1 LEWTFRVDFRIAF
14 RITVIRVMGKNRRR
28 VTMKV
33 KIIAI
38 IICLALI
45 SLPLGCA
52 NVMEEH
58 KGAAVGAGAGGAVGG
73 VMGAIIGHGKG
84 AVVVGAL
91 AGALL
96 GGAIGHFA
104 YDQER
109 TREQTVKDYS
119 YKESQG
125 TVLRIESLNAIPT
138 TVRPGESVDLKMTYA
153 ILHDSPNTTVAVT
166 ETREIT
172 YRGELVGRPEVKVEH
187 KDGTYTTTVPLELPS
202 SAAKGSYK
210 VRAMVESQYAK
221 DAREITFTV
230 R

>member
-1 LEWTFRVDFRIAF
+1 
-14 RITVIRVMGKNRRR
+14 
-28 VTMKV
+28 MKV
-33 KIIAI
+33 KIIAVI
-38 IICLALI
+38 LCLTMM

-58 KGAAVGAGAGGAVGG
+58 KGAAVGTGVGGAVGG
-73 VMGAIIGHGKG
+73 VMGAVIGHGTG
-84 AVVVGAL
+84 AVVVGTL

-104 YDQER
+104 YDQEKAK
-109 TREQTVKDYS
+109 EQTAKDYS

-125 TVLRIESLNAIPT
+125 TVLRIETLKATPAS
-138 TVRPGESVDLKMTYA
+138 VRPGETVELKMTYA
-153 ILHDSPNTTVAVT
+153 VLHESANTKVAVT

-172 YRGELVGRPEVKVEH
+172 YKGELVGRPEVKVEH
-187 KDGTYTTTVPLELPS
+187 ADGTYTTTVPLKLPS
-202 SAAKGSYK
+202 SAEKGTYK

>member
-1 LEWTFRVDFRIAF
+1 
-14 RITVIRVMGKNRRR
+14 
-28 VTMKV
+28 MKI
-33 KIIAI
+33 KIIAVVL
-38 IICLALI
+38 CLTVI

-58 KGAAVGAGAGGAVGG
+58 RGAAVGSGVGGAVGG
-73 VMGAIIGHGKG
+73 VMGAVIGHGTG

-91 AGALL
+91 AGALV
-96 GGAIGHFA
+96 GGAIGHFG

-109 TREQTVKDYS
+109 SREQTAKNYS

-125 TVLRIESLNAIPT
+125 TVLRIENLKATPAA
-138 TVRPGESVDLKMTYA
+138 VRPGETVDLKMTYA
-153 ILHDSPNTTVAVT
+153 VLDDSPETPMTVT
-166 ETREIT
+166 EIREIT
-172 YRGELVGRPEVKVEH
+172 HKGELVGRPEVKVQH
-187 KDGTYTTTVPLELPS
+187 AGGTYTTTVPLRLPS
-202 SAAKGSYK
+202 SAQKGTYK

>member
-1 LEWTFRVDFRIAF
+1 
-14 RITVIRVMGKNRRR
+14 
-28 VTMKV
+28 MKI
-33 KIIAI
+33 KIIAVI
-38 IICLALI
+38 LCLTLI

-73 VMGAIIGHGKG
+73 IMGAVIGHGTG

-96 GGAIGHFA
+96 GGAIGHFG
-104 YDQER
+104 YDQEKN
-109 TREQTVKDYS
+109 REQTAKNYS

-125 TVLRIESLNAIPT
+125 TVLRIENLKATPA
-138 TVRPGESVDLKMTYA
+138 TVRPGETVDLKMTYA
-153 ILHDSPNTTVAVT
+153 VLHDSPDTKVTVT
-166 ETREIT
+166 EVREIT
-172 YRGELVGRPEVKVEH
+172 YKGELVGRPEVKVEH
-187 KDGTYTTTVPLELPS
+187 ADGTYTTSVPLQLPS
-202 SAAKGSYK
+202 SAEKGTYK
-210 VRAMVESQYAK
+210 VKAMVESQYAK

>member
-1 LEWTFRVDFRIAF
+1 
-14 RITVIRVMGKNRRR
+14 
-28 VTMKV
+28 MKV
-33 KIIAI
+33 KIIAVVL
-38 IICLALI
+38 CLTLI

-73 VMGAIIGHGKG
+73 VMGAIIGHGTG

-96 GGAIGHFA
+96 GGAIGHFG

-109 TREQTVKDYS
+109 TREQTAKDYN
-119 YKESQG
+119 YKTSQG
-125 TVLRIESLNAIPT
+125 TVLRIENVKVTPAS
-138 TVRPGESVDLKMTYA
+138 VSPGETVDLKMTYA
-153 ILHDSPNTTVAVT
+153 VLHDSPDTKLTVT
-166 ETREIT
+166 EIREIT
-172 YRGELVGRPEVKVEH
+172 YKGELVGRPEVKVEQT
-187 KDGTYTTTVPLELPS
+187 DGTYTTSVPLRLPS
-202 SAAKGSYK
+202 SAGKGTYK
-210 VRAMVESQYAK
+210 VKAMVESQYSK

>member
-1 LEWTFRVDFRIAF
+1 
-14 RITVIRVMGKNRRR
+14 
-28 VTMKV
+28 MKI
-33 KIIAI
+33 KIIAVI
-38 IICLALI
+38 LCLTLI

-73 VMGAIIGHGKG
+73 VMGALIGHGTG

-96 GGAIGHFA
+96 GGAIGHFG
-104 YDQER
+104 YDQEKN
-109 TREQTVKDYS
+109 REQTANKYS

-125 TVLRIESLNAIPT
+125 TVLRIENLKATPA
-138 TVRPGESVDLKMTYA
+138 TVRPGETVDLKMTYA
-153 ILHDSPNTTVAVT
+153 VLHDSPDTRVPVT
-166 ETREIT
+166 EIREIT
-172 YRGELVGRPEVKVEH
+172 YKGELVGRPEVKVEH
-187 KDGTYTTTVPLELPS
+187 VDGTYTTSVPLQLPS
-202 SAAKGSYK
+202 SAEKGTYK
-210 VRAMVESQYAK
+210 VKAMVESQYSK

>member
-1 LEWTFRVDFRIAF
+1 
-14 RITVIRVMGKNRRR
+14 M
-28 VTMKV
+28 MKV

-38 IICLALI
+38 VLCLTLI

-58 KGAAVGAGAGGAVGG
+58 RGAAVGAGAGGAVGG
-73 VMGAIIGHGKG
+73 VMGAIIGHGTG

-96 GGAIGHFA
+96 GGAIGHFG

-109 TREQTVKDYS
+109 TREQTAKNYN
-119 YKESQG
+119 YKASQG
-125 TVLRIESLNAIPT
+125 TVLRIENVKVIPAS
-138 TVRPGESVDLKMTYA
+138 VGPGETVELKMTYA
-153 ILHDSPNTTVAVT
+153 VLHDSPDTRIPVT
-166 ETREIT
+166 EIREIT
-172 YRGELVGRPEVKVEH
+172 YKGELVGRPEVKVEQT
-187 KDGTYTTTVPLELPS
+187 DGTYTTSVPLRLPS
-202 SAAKGSYK
+202 SAAKGTYK
-210 VRAMVESQYAK
+210 VKAMVESQYAK

>member
-1 LEWTFRVDFRIAF
+1 
-14 RITVIRVMGKNRRR
+14 
-28 VTMKV
+28 MKI
-33 KIIAI
+33 KIIAVI
-38 IICLALI
+38 LCLTLI

-73 VMGAIIGHGKG
+73 IMGAVIGHGTG

-96 GGAIGHFA
+96 GGAIGHFG

-109 TREQTVKDYS
+109 TREQTAKNYS

-125 TVLRIESLNAIPT
+125 TVLRIENLKATPA
-138 TVRPGESVDLKMTYA
+138 TVRPGETVDLKMTYA
-153 ILHDSPNTTVAVT
+153 VLHDSPNTKVAVT
-166 ETREIT
+166 EVREIT
-172 YRGELVGRPEVKVEH
+172 YKGELVGRPEVKVEH
-187 KDGTYTTTVPLELPS
+187 ADGTYTTSVPLQLPS
-202 SAAKGSYK
+202 SAEKGTYK
-210 VRAMVESQYAK
+210 VKAMVESQYAK

>member
-1 LEWTFRVDFRIAF
+1 MKMKFIAVVLCV
-14 RITVIRVMGKNRRR
+14 TV
-28 VTMKV
+28 
-33 KIIAI
+33 
-38 IICLALI
+38 L

-58 KGAAVGAGAGGAVGG
+58 RGAAVGAGAGGAVGG
-73 VMGAIIGHGKG
+73 VMGAVIGHGTG

-96 GGAIGHFA
+96 GGAIGHFG

-109 TREQTVKDYS
+109 TREQTAKNYS

-125 TVLRIESLNAIPT
+125 TVLRIESLKATPAA
-138 TVRPGESVDLKMTYA
+138 VRPGEAVELKMTYA
-153 ILHDSPNTTVAVT
+153 VLHDSPSTKVALT
-166 ETREIT
+166 EIREIT
-172 YRGELVGRPEVKVEH
+172 YKGELVGRPEVKVEH
-187 KDGTYTTTVPLELPS
+187 SDGTYTTSIPLKLPS
-202 SAAKGSYK
+202 SAQKGTYK
-210 VRAMVESQYAK
+210 VKGMVESQSAK